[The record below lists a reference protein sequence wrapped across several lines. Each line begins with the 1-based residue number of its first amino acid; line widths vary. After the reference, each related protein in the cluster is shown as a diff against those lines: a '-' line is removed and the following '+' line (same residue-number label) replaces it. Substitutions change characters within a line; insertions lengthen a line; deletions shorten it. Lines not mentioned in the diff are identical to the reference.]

1 MESETPEQLAWRKEF
16 DSWPES
22 KLRMFSE
29 PSTTSMGYDAHQ
41 AFARAVLAE
50 RETDK
55 RDAREEETLRIAR
68 WANRIAISAAIIAAI
83 SIITTISITV
93 FIGKP

>member
-1 MESETPEQLAWRKEF
+1 MESETPKQLSWRKEF

-29 PSTTSMGYDAHQ
+29 PSTTSIGYDEHK
-41 AFARAVLAE
+41 AFARAILAE
-50 RETDK
+50 READK

-83 SIITTISITV
+83 AIITTIIIAV